1 VAFCG
6 VFLIKELAGYPN
18 IHFEGTK
25 EKDYDLLIVDHS
37 EISEGYRYKKR
48 LILTGGA
55 TPFEEERLHQIVD
68 EIRNENLESELEK
81 I

>member
-1 VAFCG
+1 
-6 VFLIKELAGYPN
+6 
-18 IHFEGTK
+18 
-25 EKDYDLLIVDHS
+25 
-37 EISEGYRYKKR
+37 